1 MSVQAKQSTN
11 PTILL
16 TGATGF
22 LGSHLLE
29 ALLKQDY
36 SVVVLKRSTSNL
48 WRIEH
53 LAGQYKSYNVDTAP
67 LEKAFEEQRIDCV
80 IHTACHYGR
89 NGDPISQVVEGNLMF
104 GLRVLDACLK
114 FNTDTFFNT
123 DTLLQKHLNVY
134 TLSKKQFVEWLTQQS
149 DKVQV
154 VNLKLEH
161 MYGPKDDATKF
172 VPWVIS
178 QLQQNVADIKLTKGE
193 QQRDFIYIDD
203 VVAAY
208 LTVLEQ
214 ARNLPKFSEFDVGTG
229 QLVTVRSF
237 LEQLRESYQAN
248 FGSIDTKLAF
258 GVIPYREGEMMTVQ
272 VNNQGLCDLG
282 WAVKTGTE
290 SGLKKVLKDI
300 Q

>member
-1 MSVQAKQSTN
+1 MSK
-11 PTILL
+11 PTVLL

-29 ALLKQDY
+29 AMVHQGY

-53 LAGQYKSYNVDTAP
+53 LAGQYKSYDVDTNP
-67 LEKAFEEQRIDCV
+67 IEHAFEEQRIDCV

-89 NGDPISQVVEGNLMF
+89 NGDPVNQIVESNLMF
-104 GLRVLDACLK
+104 GLRLLGACLK

-134 TLSKKQFVEWLTQQS
+134 TLSKKQFVEWLVQQS
-149 DKVQV
+149 DKIQV

-178 QLQQNVADIKLTKGE
+178 QLRQNVAEIKLTKGE
-193 QQRDFIYIDD
+193 QKRDFIYIDD
-203 VVAAY
+203 VVSAY
-208 LTVLEQ
+208 LTVLEK
-214 ARNLPKFSEFDVGTG
+214 APGLAKFNEFDVGTG
-229 QLVTVRSF
+229 QLVTVKNF
-237 LEQLRESYQAN
+237 LEQLKKGYETNLEA
-248 FGSIDTKLAF
+248 IDTKLDF
-258 GVIPYREGEMMTVQ
+258 GALPYREGEMMTVKL
-272 VNNQGLCDLG
+272 NNQGLLDLG
-282 WAVKTGTE
+282 WLPNTNLNQ
-290 SGLKKVLKDI
+290 GLEKILKDTK
-300 Q
+300 